1 MKGIVGDY
9 AIRRQYAADGLT
21 LTEAAA
27 QLGITRSGLYQ
38 WARKHGVAFAA
49 DQAVMLSVKLEGPRL
64 TEEEVAARLSCYAA
78 GMTLRQAA
86 AHLGVTYAA
95 MRHWARRSGLRF
107 CRDFVGNYRLPAEE
121 DAARR
126 ACAADGLTVSQA
138 ARKLGMSVSALSMW
152 AHRAGVRYG
161 RSEGGVG
168 RVGRPRKDPAARAP
182 RQARQPAP
190 PAPLSGAWMA
200 ARLTEGERADFKLLR
215 GKGGYSALQALASI
229 RRPDLVAEVEAH
241 LKTRKAAA

>member
-27 QLGITRSGLYQ
+27 LLGITRHGLYQ
-38 WARKHGVAFAA
+38 WARRAGV
-49 DQAVMLSVKLEGPRL
+49 VYGVEPSVKLEGPRL
-64 TEEEVAARLSCYAA
+64 TEEEIAARLSCYAA
-78 GMTLRQAA
+78 GMTRRQAA
-86 AHLGVTYAA
+86 VELNVTYAA

-107 CRDFVGNYRLPAEE
+107 CRDFVGHYRLPVEE
-121 DAARR
+121 GAARR
-126 ACAADGLTVSQA
+126 ACAADGLTISQA

-152 AHRAGVRYG
+152 AHRAGVTFAKG
-161 RSEGGVG
+161 EGWT
-168 RVGRPRKDPAARAP
+168 RQTGRPRKDPETRAP
-182 RQARQPAP
+182 RRAPP

-241 LKTRKAAA
+241 LQSRKATA

>member
-38 WARKHGVAFAA
+38 WARRAWGGVCGAS
-49 DQAVMLSVKLEGPRL
+49 VMPSVKLEGPRL

-138 ARKLGMSVSALSMW
+138 ARKLGMSVSALSRW

-161 RSEGGVG
+161 RSEGRGLH
-168 RVGRPRKDPAARAP
+168 AP
-182 RQARQPAP
+182 
-190 PAPLSGAWMA
+190 
-200 ARLTEGERADFKLLR
+200 
-215 GKGGYSALQALASI
+215 
-229 RRPDLVAEVEAH
+229 
-241 LKTRKAAA
+241 

>member
-27 QLGITRSGLYQ
+27 
-38 WARKHGVAFAA
+38 H
-49 DQAVMLSVKLEGPRL
+49 QAVMPSVKLEGPRL

-126 ACAADGLTVSQA
+126 ACAADGLTLSQA
-138 ARKLGMSVSALSMW
+138 ARKLGIPVTTLWLW
-152 AHRAGVRYG
+152 AKREGVRFVRDQGG
-161 RSEGGVG
+161 R
-168 RVGRPRKDPAARAP
+168 GRPRTGRPKGRCQTKPAK
-182 RQARQPAP
+182 Q

>member
-1 MKGIVGDY
+1 MNGIVGDY

-49 DQAVMLSVKLEGPRL
+49 HQAVMPSVKLEGPRL

-95 MRHWARRSGLRF
+95 MRHWTRRSGLRF
-107 CRDFVGNYRLPAEE
+107 CRVFVGNHRLPAEE

-138 ARKLGMSVSALSMW
+138 ARKLGMSVSALWMW
-152 AHRAGVRYG
+152 AHRAGV
-161 RSEGGVG
+161 EFVKDQGGG
-168 RVGRPRKDPAARAP
+168 GRPRSGRQQGRSAPKPAK
-182 RQARQPAP
+182 P
-190 PAPLSGAWMA
+190 PAPLSGSWMA

>member
-27 QLGITRSGLYQ
+27 
-38 WARKHGVAFAA
+38 H
-49 DQAVMLSVKLEGPRL
+49 QAVMPSVKLEGPRL

-138 ARKLGMSVSALSMW
+138 ARKMGMSVSALSMW

-182 RQARQPAP
+182 RQARQ